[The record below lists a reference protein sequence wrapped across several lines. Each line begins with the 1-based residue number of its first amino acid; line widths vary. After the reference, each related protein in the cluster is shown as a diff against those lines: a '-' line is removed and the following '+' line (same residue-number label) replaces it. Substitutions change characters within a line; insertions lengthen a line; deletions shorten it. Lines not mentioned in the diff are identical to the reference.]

1 MPRETK
7 SEVAPFGRFHRPSD
21 AEVLP
26 GLVLVHDV
34 WGPSEHSHDLA
45 IDWARE
51 GFGVLEIDLYRALG
65 DVAIEDV
72 GAWIRRLSD
81 PDVIADLE
89 AAADWL
95 SNDSAS
101 CRGRRVGITG
111 VCMGGMFTLLAACH
125 SERFA
130 AAAPFYGMLSYEEG
144 LLADESGRDPLRKPA
159 SPIECAERLR
169 CPTRASFGR
178 EDGFIP
184 DAHVDALEAAFTRS
198 GQYFEVDRYE
208 GAGHAF
214 LNRTRA
220 EAYREQAS
228 TAAWARVVPFLRD
241 ALT

>member
-7 SEVAPFGRFHRPSD
+7 SEAAPFGRFHQPSD

-26 GLVLVHDV
+26 GLLLVHDV
-34 WGPSEHSHDLA
+34 WGPSEHSLDLA
-45 IDWARE
+45 TDWARE

-72 GAWIRRLSD
+72 GTWIRGLSD

-89 AAADWL
+89 AGADWL
-95 SNDSAS
+95 ANDSAP

-144 LLADESGRDPLRKPA
+144 MLADESGRDRLRKPA

-228 TAAWARVVPFLRD
+228 AAAWARVVPFLRD

>member
-1 MPRETK
+1 MPRETTG
-7 SEVAPFGRFHRPSD
+7 EVVPLGRFHRPSD
-21 AEVLP
+21 AEALP

-45 IDWARE
+45 VDWARE

-72 GAWIRRLSD
+72 GAWIRGLSD